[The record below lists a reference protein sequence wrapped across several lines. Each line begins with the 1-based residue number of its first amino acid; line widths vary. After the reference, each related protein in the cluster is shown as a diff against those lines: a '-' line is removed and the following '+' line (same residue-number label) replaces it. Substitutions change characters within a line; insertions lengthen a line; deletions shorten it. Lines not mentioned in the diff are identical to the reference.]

1 MAGRWRWSG
10 TPQGTAGGRREPVP
24 GRVDHH
30 WGRGALRVL
39 IITGGG
45 DRSVKVIYNNY
56 IIQYSQTWRLGESM
70 CACTVAAHTLYLAA
84 AVGSCAVP

>member
-10 TPQGTAGGRREPVP
+10 TPQGTAGGRRVPVP

-39 IITGGG
+39 IIT
-45 DRSVKVIYNNY
+45 VK
-56 IIQYSQTWRLGESM
+56 
-70 CACTVAAHTLYLAA
+70 
-84 AVGSCAVP
+84 